1 MRVEKQA
8 IIDEVSETVAGAEFV
23 ILTNCIGMTVAEMSA
38 LRGKLSERDSRLLVT
53 KNTFIRIGAER
64 AGKPGL
70 ETWLEGPTAM
80 ITGVAPITD
89 VAKDLK
95 AFAKSNERFR
105 IKGGLMGTQ
114 VVSSKEIDALADL
127 PSREVLLGRLLG
139 TLAAPMTQLVG
150 VLNQKVLSLL
160 YVLKAIEDKKSG
172 SGR

>member
-70 ETWLEGPTAM
+70 EAWLEGPSDAVAQM
-80 ITGVAPITD
+80 IAW
-89 VAKDLK
+89 L
-95 AFAKSNERFR
+95 
-105 IKGGLMGTQ
+105 
-114 VVSSKEIDALADL
+114 
-127 PSREVLLGRLLG
+127 REGPAWASVKHCKVTEQSPLGMSDFFVR
-139 TLAAPMTQLVG
+139 
-150 VLNQKVLSLL
+150 
-160 YVLKAIEDKKSG
+160 
-172 SGR
+172 

>member
-1 MRVEKQA
+1 M
-8 IIDEVSETVAGAEFV
+8 
-23 ILTNCIGMTVAEMSA
+23 
-38 LRGKLSERDSRLLVT
+38 
-53 KNTFIRIGAER
+53 
-64 AGKPGL
+64 
-70 ETWLEGPTAM
+70 
-80 ITGVAPITD
+80 
-89 VAKDLK
+89 
-95 AFAKSNERFR
+95 NERFR

-114 VVSSKEIDALADL
+114 VVSSTEIDALADL